1 MQCSQL
7 RQLSEVRQLNDM
19 KNNSTKRFANF
30 HGVWLYVIAD
40 LRQSVHFLLFQF
52 DIYFAAFFAN
62 KTKSYIYKWRKR
74 RQQRYQGS
82 DERRFL
88 NLM

>member
-62 KTKSYIYKWRKR
+62 KTKSYMVFKGFKGFKVLKGLKIFL
-74 RQQRYQGS
+74 GS
-82 DERRFL
+82 F
-88 NLM
+88 